1 MGVVFAKTQKGHDEI
16 TSKAGGLTPRQR
28 RVLIFV
34 DGKRSVD
41 ELRGMLQADDLQHT
55 LGMLEEDGYIAVGA
69 ASTAPGK
76 AGAPAAQAAPLPSVT
91 AFSELPSSPDPMRL
105 QQARN
110 FMVNTLNTF
119 VGSLGA
125 SSLLDRIDQAQGHE
139 GLRALFDEWYHAMV
153 MSREGRR
160 EAEGLRTK
168 LLAVI

>member
-1 MGVVFAKTQKGHDEI
+1 MGVVFAKTAKGQDEI
-16 TSKAGGLTPRQR
+16 QTKAGGLSPRVR

-55 LGMLEEDGYIAVGA
+55 LGMLEEDGYIEVASGMTA
-69 ASTAPGK
+69 AKPTAPILAAK
-76 AGAPAAQAAPLPSVT
+76 PASVT
-91 AFSELPSSPDPMRL
+91 AFGPLPSEPDPLRQ

-125 SSLLDRIDQAQGHE
+125 SSLLDRIDQAKGHE
-139 GLRALFDEWYHAMV
+139 GLRALFDEWYHAIV

-160 EAEGLRTK
+160 EAEALRTK
-168 LLAVI
+168 LFTVI